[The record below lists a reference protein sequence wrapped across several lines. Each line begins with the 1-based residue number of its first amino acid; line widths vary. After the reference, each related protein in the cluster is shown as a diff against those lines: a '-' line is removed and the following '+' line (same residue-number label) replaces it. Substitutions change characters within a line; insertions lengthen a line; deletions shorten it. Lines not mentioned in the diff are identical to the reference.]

1 MELTVQWGKQTNK
14 QDCLVERLR
23 NIVLSVMEKSK
34 LGRKSK
40 KHETGTYSFRQ
51 DQQRRPY

>member
-40 KHETGTYSFRQ
+40 THETETYSFRQ